1 MTDGWITQQ
10 DPESGDEYYYNTF
23 TGQSSW
29 IWPPEGLDLESTR
42 GQYYNT
48 DDQNNEDDPYYQD
61 NLVDGSVGRGPKK
74 MSPKWVRALNKVRA
88 AVSLKRK
95 FLKPVWEKHFD
106 DGSGKPYYYN
116 TVTKQSSWEEPATFH
131 SSVPTSPSHRKQ
143 KGFGFA
149 DPTSINRLKKL
160 GDTVSKDDIQHEEE
174 RKIKFESL
182 FKACKN
188 GDLSV
193 VKACIKKPSPIDV
206 DDTNIKGSTAL
217 HVASEAGH
225 ENIVQYLLEVGKAN
239 INCRDNR
246 KYTPLIN
253 ACNRGHLRVAFM
265 LLRHG
270 ADYSLRQM
278 WGMCAYDMAKYRGYA
293 SICHLFEDG
302 VESDKIFDTKEIYVD
317 RKWFKYDLHL
327 VRHGTVNSVK
337 VDDTHFYIKTQFSNK
352 THQPHDNLH

>member
-1 MTDGWITQQ
+1 MKQKIKNVYKF
-10 DPESGDEYYYNTF
+10 SGKA
-23 TGQSSW
+23 
-29 IWPPEGLDLESTR
+29 
-42 GQYYNT
+42 
-48 DDQNNEDDPYYQD
+48 YYQD

-131 SSVPTSPSHRKQ
+131 SSVPASPSHKKQ

-225 ENIVQYLLEVGKAN
+225 ENIVQYLLEVQNNGT
-239 INCRDNR
+239 R
-246 KYTPLIN
+246 K
-253 ACNRGHLRVAFM
+253 F
-265 LLRHG
+265 
-270 ADYSLRQM
+270 SLDPS
-278 WGMCAYDMAKYRGYA
+278 GNGYFN
-293 SICHLFEDG
+293 S
-302 VESDKIFDTKEIYVD
+302 T
-317 RKWFKYDLHL
+317 L
-327 VRHGTVNSVK
+327 VVNG
-337 VDDTHFYIKTQFSNK
+337 YILQA
-352 THQPHDNLH
+352 PHY

>member
-1 MTDGWITQQ
+1 MTDGWISQQ
-10 DPESGDEYYYNTF
+10 DPDSGQEFYYNTF

-29 IWPPEGLDLESTR
+29 TWPPEGLDMSSAR
-42 GQYYNT
+42 GQYYDEGQYDPN
-48 DDQNNEDDPYYQD
+48 DPYYQD
-61 NLVDGSVGRGPKK
+61 TIVDGSVGRGPKK

-88 AVSLKRK
+88 AVSMKRK
-95 FLKPVWEKHFD
+95 FLRPVWEKHFD
-106 DGSGKPYYYN
+106 ENSGKPYYYN
-116 TVTKQSSWEEPATFH
+116 TVTKQSTWEQPLTFH
-131 SSVPTSPSHRKQ
+131 SQPPASPSHKKQ

-149 DPTSINRLKKL
+149 DPTSLSKLKGL
-160 GDTVSKDDIQHEEE
+160 GDTATKGDIAREEE
-174 RKIKFESL
+174 RKAKFESL
-182 FKACKN
+182 FAACKN
-188 GDLSV
+188 NDVGV
-193 VKACIKKPSPIDV
+193 VKACLKDPTPLDV

-217 HVASEAGH
+217 HVAAEAGH
-225 ENIVQYLLEVGKAN
+225 EEIVQYLLEVKRAN

-270 ADYSLRQM
+270 ADFSLRQM

-293 SICHLFEDG
+293 SICRLFEDG
-302 VESDKIFDTKEIYVD
+302 VESDKVFDTKEIYVD

-352 THQPHDNLH
+352 THLSHENLH